1 MMGLLVACVVFVVYM
16 MIVVSAIDDSED
28 EKGEIMT
35 GTEYQIKAMRTN
47 DRMASLRL
55 DSKMTENQWTDED
68 LGGILDAC
76 LGLSG
81 EVGELNDMIKKWIFH
96 EAKIDTDHLKKELG
110 DVCWYIA
117 MMCDSCGW
125 NLDEILQM
133 NVDKLK
139 ARYPEG
145 FDPDRSAHRKQ
156 GDV

>member
-1 MMGLLVACVVFVVYM
+1 MASG
-16 MIVVSAIDDSED
+16 SERYK
-28 EKGEIMT
+28 EMQSN
-35 GTEYQIKAMRTN
+35 EYQQLAMRTN
-47 DRMASLRL
+47 DGKCTERLIEKHKAIENSLCSNKY
-55 DSKMTENQWTDED
+55 DF
-68 LGGILDAC
+68 GGIINGC
-76 LGLSG
+76 LGLA
-81 EVGELNDMIKKWIFH
+81 GELGEFNDMIKKWIFH

-145 FDPDRSAHRKQ
+145 FDTERSLHRQK
-156 GDV
+156 GDI